1 MKKTN
6 EEIQALK
13 DNWRKEPNWEIEY
26 TEGFEDHFED
36 LLAFRKEQEHEWQI
50 LAEENRKH
58 RANVVS
64 VETGITNPDIQQ
76 NVNTFRE
83 IEKEVDEGVRNA
95 ECIADLIAGSQV
107 RATLLLA
114 AQVARIADALEKRN
128 EEDASND
135 AVDFAT
141 KLYKVE

>member
-1 MKKTN
+1 MKKTD

-13 DNWRKEPNWEIEY
+13 DNWCKDPIWDIEY

-36 LLAFRKEQEHEWQI
+36 LLAFRKERELELEI
-50 LAEENRKH
+50 RAEENRKH

-64 VETGITNPDIQQ
+64 VETGVTDPAIQQ
-76 NVNTFRE
+76 QIETFGE
-83 IEKEVDEGVRNA
+83 IENDVLRATKYENQLDMTA
-95 ECIADLIAGSQV
+95 AQV